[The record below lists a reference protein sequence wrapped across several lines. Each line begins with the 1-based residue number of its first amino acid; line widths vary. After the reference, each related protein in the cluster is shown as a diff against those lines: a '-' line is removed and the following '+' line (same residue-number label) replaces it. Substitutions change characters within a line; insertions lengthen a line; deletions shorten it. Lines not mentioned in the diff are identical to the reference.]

1 MPIQQT
7 SFNTPPITS
16 RPSSTEAQ
24 APNTRGL
31 AASQVQANLPVM
43 MQKAVES
50 ILQQR
55 ETSAVSEAAG
65 GSVDAQA
72 WVRQMK
78 QEVDNNP
85 RLRANLKKML
95 SSLESAQTNLDKNI
109 TNVSVP
115 YRAASAAAILGAWGL
130 TISQGVR
137 AYNDV
142 KEGKSDGQFITLFS
156 AQGAKIAAM
165 LTTLLQT
172 NNGETNYNLLRN
184 YGLPNAVASLSF
196 EFIKN
201 QPIAIASTIIG
212 TLAGF
217 HSLELNA
224 WMKNA
229 EHRNPVSFDASDNQG
244 LEAFKEIAQAISN
257 DIETADT
264 LITDMIGGK
273 RPSGES
279 VDRVSTAELNVLETS
294 HRLMSDKALHLRKQ
308 AGLEIPKSQANA
320 ADKAKNGYFVALQQL
335 IGYTSVALSKTPTDQ
350 FSSLADIMGVG
361 SLMAMKALGNATG
374 NAMQQAFK
382 DLMSLTML
390 WLPIQAANAI
400 VAGNSSNGAGF
411 LDEHELLNIMLSIA
425 ALSAAMLT
433 IAGPVSQ
440 LGADALG
447 VPINAA
453 SQAYNKVFGNKQEAA
468 SNTATNSS
476 DSLPPNIAQAEA
488 QMNAAADTP
497 DLEAGLPTT
506 EDSVDA
512 ELDLTN
518 NSSAPSRISN
528 AVATLAQKASDVK
541 NSFTRYMAE
550 TFAAKNIEVVAIK
563 PSKDDKTIEQ
573 DRKDV
578 VSQLNEETLQS
589 YVDLLKGLTA
599 PPQIPSDAISIP
611 IGQEE
616 VLDPDQLALVHT
628 AAKVATDAEAK
639 KS

>member
-1 MPIQQT
+1 MPIQHPPL
-7 SFNTPPITS
+7 NNIPITS
-16 RPSSTEAQ
+16 RPSSIGVQTQNTQGLRAAQ
-24 APNTRGL
+24 A
-31 AASQVQANLPVM
+31 QANLPVM

-50 ILQQR
+50 ILKQGA
-55 ETSAVSEAAG
+55 TSAVPGETG
-65 GSVDAQA
+65 TTIDAQS

-85 RLRANLKKML
+85 RLRANLMKML
-95 SSLESAQTNLDKNI
+95 SSLESAQANLDKNI
-109 TNVSVP
+109 TDVSAP
-115 YRAASAAAILGAWGL
+115 YRVASAAAILGAWAL

-142 KEGKSDGQFITLFS
+142 KNGQSDGQFITLFS
-156 AQGAKIAAM
+156 SQGAKIAAM
-165 LTTLLQT
+165 LTTLFQT

-201 QPIAIASTIIG
+201 QPIAIASTIVG

-224 WMKNA
+224 WRKNA
-229 EHRNPVSFDASDNQG
+229 EHRNPVSFNESDSEG
-244 LEAFKEIAQAISN
+244 LEAFKQIAQAITN
-257 DIETADT
+257 DIEQADA
-264 LITDMIGGK
+264 LITNMIGGT

-279 VDRVSTAELNVLETS
+279 VDRVSTSELNVLETS

-335 IGYTSVALSKTPTDQ
+335 IGYTSVALSKTPTDK

-361 SLMAMKALGNATG
+361 SLMGMKAIGNATG

-390 WLPIQAANAI
+390 WLPIQSANAI
-400 VAGNSSNGAGF
+400 VAKKSKNGAGF
-411 LDEHELLNIMLSIA
+411 LDTHQLRNIMYSIG
-425 ALSAAMLT
+425 ALSTGMLT
-433 IAGPVSQ
+433 IAGPVSK

-453 SQAYNKVFGNKQEAA
+453 SNAYSRLFGNKQGDT
-468 SNTATNSS
+468 SNTSVNTD
-476 DSLPPNIAQAEA
+476 DSLPSGIDRAEA
-488 QMNAAADTP
+488 ETQIHAAEIP
-497 DLEAGLPTT
+497 DLEAGLSAAEKAINP
-506 EDSVDA
+506 
-512 ELDLTN
+512 ELDSDDE
-518 NSSAPSRISN
+518 SSTHEA
-528 AVATLAQKASDVK
+528 ATTIAQKMRNVK
-541 NSFTRYMAE
+541 NAFTNYMKE
-550 TFAAKNIEVVAIK
+550 TFAVKNIEVVAIM
-563 PSKDDKTIEQ
+563 PSKDDKTIER
-573 DRKDV
+573 DRKEV
-578 VSQLNEETLQS
+578 VNQLNQETLQS

-611 IGQEE
+611 IEQEE
-616 VLDPDQLALVHT
+616 VLDLDQLALVHT
-628 AAKVATDAEAK
+628 AAKVAAEAEAK